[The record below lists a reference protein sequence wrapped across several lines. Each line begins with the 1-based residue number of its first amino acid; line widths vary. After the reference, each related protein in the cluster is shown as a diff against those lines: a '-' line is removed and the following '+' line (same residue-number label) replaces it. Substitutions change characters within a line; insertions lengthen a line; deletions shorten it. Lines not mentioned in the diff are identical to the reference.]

1 MVNIS
6 TLLLP
11 LPLLKPDMTAL
22 RKNSPMSPVVAA
34 NQAAATRKRLSSLT
48 SSRANNACSSSEG
61 GSWYVLFNDGAG
73 NQTKGDPGFVCE
85 NAAYYTV
92 DGKDHIVTKT
102 GAVESPIDGERIY
115 SNGNAIFIASN
126 KARKVA
132 IYDITG
138 RCVASVDAA
147 AGTTMVSDLAP
158 GIYFIENHKLIIK

>member
-1 MVNIS
+1 MFFERPSSWGKTVRAYAYYLN
-6 TLLLP
+6 TDGNVVKVCGDWP
-11 LPLLKPDMTAL
+11 GTKMTYFGNNVY
-22 RKNSPMSPVVAA
+22 KYTFTD
-34 NQAAATRKRLSSLT
+34 ATIG
-48 SSRANNACSSSEG
+48 EG